1 VLANLNICI
10 RKAVSY
16 TFCGE
21 LNSIRR
27 FERIFFSIRL
37 NATND
42 LKRDHQIVRR
52 VGTITRK
59 CSDIL
64 YSNKSM
70 PLIDIEIIS
79 VVIQEFVDKFHHGKE
94 EKAYFPQTK
103 DKDDYAE
110 DIRKFLIEHELGR
123 RIANMLLQ
131 SIMDWKSGIDSREP
145 VARFLKAYSIFIRD
159 HTEKEDKF
167 FDLIEERVSLSEGE
181 HTILKEHF
189 ERCRMEVGGRARTDQ
204 MVKLI
209 EYLEER
215 EWMKKLL

>member
-1 VLANLNICI
+1 
-10 RKAVSY
+10 
-16 TFCGE
+16 
-21 LNSIRR
+21 
-27 FERIFFSIRL
+27 L

-42 LKRDHQIVRR
+42 LKRDHLIVRR
-52 VGTITRK
+52 IGTITQK

-64 YSNKSM
+64 FSDKSM
-70 PLIDIEIIS
+70 PLIDIEILS

-131 SIMDWKSGIDSREP
+131 SIIDWKSGIDSREP
-145 VARFLKAYSIFIRD
+145 VARFLKAYSIFIKD

-167 FDLIEERVSLSEGE
+167 FDLIEERLSLSEGE

-189 ERCRMEVGGRARTDQ
+189 ERCRMEVGGKVRTDQ